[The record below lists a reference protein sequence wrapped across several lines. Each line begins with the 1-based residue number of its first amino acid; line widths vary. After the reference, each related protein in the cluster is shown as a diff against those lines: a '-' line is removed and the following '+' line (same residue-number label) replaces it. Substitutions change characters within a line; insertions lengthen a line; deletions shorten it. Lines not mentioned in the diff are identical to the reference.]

1 MVDFEGY
8 QDVKAG
14 LKTETQV
21 KEITEGTQEQFRT
34 ANYFDSFQDK
44 TKIEVAK
51 KQKAIKVLC
60 ENGATKVIS
69 LPMDKV
75 VRPKSELFLWKK
87 TYGEYPKVGQKVT
100 SKIDENGF
108 QNIVLEK

>member
-51 KQKAIKVLC
+51 KQNTAIVI
-60 ENGATKVIS
+60 TKVFLTFTTKRSNKIS
-69 LPMDKV
+69 NLYF
-75 VRPKSELFLWKK
+75 SCH
-87 TYGEYPKVGQKVT
+87 
-100 SKIDENGF
+100 GF
-108 QNIVLEK
+108 VETLLECLGFYFVE